1 MHAVPSSGILDE
13 LRRGLSPRSSIV
25 EASRVLVCL
34 QLRLTGERLSE
45 AMAGPDPG
53 PLHDAR
59 VAGRRLRVGASMFR
73 CLYPGIWERAEGAG
87 RDVTSGLREVRDMDI
102 RAARLRKMTVA
113 GKALPPDT
121 LAIVGRMLDETHAE
135 RGGSVGLA
143 GVLAGDTTAT
153 LLQAMWRPRT
163 SGAPAA
169 ERFVRVRLI
178 ELTQRAALS
187 IPLACVEGRGA
198 VQHRLRI
205 RCKALRY
212 SLEMM
217 EWRLGPPAA
226 WRLDTLMKVQDE
238 LGEIHDIDVFCGYLA
253 GRLERGAPRWSGRLK
268 DIGRRLDEERHRH
281 FGRFLDI
288 REELERAVAPLIF

>member
-1 MHAVPSSGILDE
+1 MHAVPSSGKLDE
-13 LRRGLSPRSSIV
+13 LRRGLSPRNSIV
-25 EASRVLVCL
+25 EASRVVVCL
-34 QLRLTGERLSE
+34 QLRQMGERLSE
-45 AMAGPDPG
+45 AIAGPDPG

-59 VAGRRLRVGASMFR
+59 VAGRRLRAGASMFR
-73 CLYPGIWERAEGAG
+73 CLYPGIWERAEEAG

-102 RAARLRKMTVA
+102 RAARLRRMTVA
-113 GKALPPDT
+113 ARAFHPRT
-121 LAIVGRMLDETHAE
+121 LALVRRLVDETQEE
-135 RGGSVGLA
+135 RGGSGGLA
-143 GVLAGDTTAT
+143 GLLAGDPTGT
-153 LLQAMWRPRT
+153 LLPAMWRPRT

-169 ERFVRVRLI
+169 ERFVRVRLK
-178 ELTQRAALS
+178 ELAQRAALS

-217 EWRLGPPAA
+217 EWRLGAQAA
-226 WRLDTLMKVQDE
+226 WRLDTLRKVQDE

-253 GRLERGAPRWSGRLK
+253 EMLEKGAPRGSGRLK
-268 DIGRRLDEERHRH
+268 EIDRRLGEERHRH

-288 REELERAVAPLIF
+288 REELGRAVAPLIF